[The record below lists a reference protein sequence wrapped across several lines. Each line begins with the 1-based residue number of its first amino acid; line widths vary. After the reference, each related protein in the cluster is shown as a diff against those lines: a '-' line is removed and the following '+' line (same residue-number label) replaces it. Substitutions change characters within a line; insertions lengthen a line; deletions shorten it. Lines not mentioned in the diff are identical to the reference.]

1 MVIESK
7 VKKTRT
13 SYTFNEHI
21 VRFRLGEDNQCTKQA
36 IEPLPQTSSV
46 SNHHISESLVKQE
59 LFD

>member
-21 VRFRLGEDNQCTKQA
+21 VLPPREDNQCTKQA